1 MTTTALRPN
10 DGRGRPAS
18 LVCSVCGYG
27 IAKDTPPG
35 PCPMCR
41 TDDAWVRSD
50 R

>member
-1 MTTTALRPN
+1 MTSAFQLDN
-10 DGRGRPAS
+10 DRARPAS
-18 LVCSVCGYG
+18 LVCAVCGYG
-27 IAKDTPPG
+27 IAKDSPPG